1 MSWKKRHSILQL
13 EERANYIILRAPF
26 LLFVSFFPVSFNA
39 DLISLQ
45 CRRFFSGA
53 QMFLIA
59 KAPCWNFPKR
69 GGNGAYPK
77 GYHFY
82 SPQSSTVIKSK
93 MAATAIYPGYQRF
106 FLACDE
112 EFPWPQA
119 DTSSAWPKPET
130 AHEKSLAPRVTAIR
144 TRTSLHCR
152 LRLNKIERLCNL
164 TANRTRWTLQARYLR

>member
-1 MSWKKRHSILQL
+1 M
-13 EERANYIILRAPF
+13 F
-26 LLFVSFFPVSFNA
+26 LL
-39 DLISLQ
+39 
-45 CRRFFSGA
+45 
-53 QMFLIA
+53 A

-112 EFPWPQA
+112 ELHWPQA

-130 AHEKSLAPRVTAIR
+130 AHEKSLAPCWVTAIR
-144 TRTSLHCR
+144 TRTRFRLPKIRLHCR
-152 LRLNKIERLCNL
+152 LRLNEIERLGNL
-164 TANRTRWTLQARYLR
+164 TGNRTHWTLQARYLLQMRSWNIVHPFGTWKSCQTYLCMEN

>member
-1 MSWKKRHSILQL
+1 
-13 EERANYIILRAPF
+13 
-26 LLFVSFFPVSFNA
+26 
-39 DLISLQ
+39 
-45 CRRFFSGA
+45 
-53 QMFLIA
+53 MFLIA

-106 FLACDE
+106 FLARDE
-112 EFPWPQA
+112 ELRRPEA
-119 DTSSAWPKPET
+119 DTSSARPKPET

-144 TRTSLHCR
+144 TRTRFRLPKIRLHCR
-152 LRLNKIERLCNL
+152 LRLNEIERLGNL
-164 TANRTRWTLQARYLR
+164 TGNRTHWTLQARYLLQMRSWNIVHPFGTWKSCQTYLCMEN